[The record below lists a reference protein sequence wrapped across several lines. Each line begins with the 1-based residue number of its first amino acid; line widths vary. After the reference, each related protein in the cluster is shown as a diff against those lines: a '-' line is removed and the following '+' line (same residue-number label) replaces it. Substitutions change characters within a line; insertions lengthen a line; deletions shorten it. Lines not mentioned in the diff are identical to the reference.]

1 LTTDHPLGF
10 KSTHG
15 FFFNPKLK
23 YCDSCLINYTPL
35 QIGNDVWIGQLAK
48 LKPPGLVALVPDIQ
62 TFYRLIWINS
72 QIQNLLIYCVYS
84 SWE

>member
-1 LTTDHPLGF
+1 VATYPF
-10 KSTHG
+10 SA
-15 FFFNPKLK
+15 FFENVESFVEHFVLMGH
-23 YCDSCLINYTPL
+23 LV
-35 QIGNDVWIGQLAK
+35 IGNDVWIGQLAK
-48 LKPPGLVALVPDIQ
+48 LKPPGLVALVHDIQ